1 MIRQSKLL
9 IVLCILLATS
19 LAFGQSNYEKR
30 IQDACPAAEE
40 QNFAE
45 WKKGLMSDFGLL
57 LINLTIT
64 YKETSENPA
73 TFLTK
78 DEKVVTGI
86 MVSGIMTITAYCY
99 TPDNFKKRFISK
111 KLLQHFFNR
120 DKVERVT
127 MTGQEDE
134 FKNGWDDSI
143 SI

>member
-9 IVLCILLATS
+9 IVLYILFAAS

-40 QNFAE
+40 RNFAE
-45 WKKGLMSDFGLL
+45 WKKELMSDFNLL

-73 TFLTK
+73 TFLNK
-78 DEKVVTGI
+78 DEKTVTGV
-86 MVSGIMTITAYCY
+86 MVSGIMTIIAYCR
-99 TPDNFKKRFISK
+99 TSDNFKKRLINK
-111 KLLQHFFNR
+111 KQVQHFFDG

-127 MTGQEDE
+127 VTGQEYE